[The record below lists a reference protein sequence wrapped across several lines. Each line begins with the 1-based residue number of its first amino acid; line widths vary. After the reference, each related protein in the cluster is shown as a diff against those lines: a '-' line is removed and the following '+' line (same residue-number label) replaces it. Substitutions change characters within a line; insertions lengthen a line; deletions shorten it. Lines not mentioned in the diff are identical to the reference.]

1 MLSFIYFFWSAMFG
15 GIIGS
20 IFGVMLSFKIY
31 GNLKNLKNRRSSPNE
46 KELQPGIQEQMIS
59 VREPV

>member
-31 GNLKNLKNRRSSPNE
+31 GNLKNLKNRRSTPTKKNFS
-46 KELQPGIQEQMIS
+46 QGYRS
-59 VREPV
+59 R